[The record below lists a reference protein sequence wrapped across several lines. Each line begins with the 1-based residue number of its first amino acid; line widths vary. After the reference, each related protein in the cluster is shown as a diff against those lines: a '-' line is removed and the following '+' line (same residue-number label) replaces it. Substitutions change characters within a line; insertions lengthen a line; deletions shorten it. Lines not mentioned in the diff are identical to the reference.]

1 MKYTK
6 IIAAISALIMLTSC
20 TAGGTGGAGESKAGN
35 SSNQNAAGQ
44 TETSKE
50 EAAEPDYSNLCMQR
64 LSIRTVSQDPKVMDF
79 VTVPIARFVSDIMI
93 TYTPGFKIPKE
104 PYYEACTVTL
114 RDPDGSI
121 LVDGA
126 QADVK
131 VRGNWTTTYD
141 KKPLRI
147 RFNEKQSMG
156 DLNDGN
162 AFRNWVLLAEY
173 KDASMLRNKAAL
185 SMAREICESDG
196 LYASDAEFVEV
207 DINGEYWGVYL
218 LAELQQVN
226 ENRVNINDPEKDY
239 QGTDIGYF
247 LEYDNN
253 YYAEDES
260 KTFVVDY
267 ADNAPLKSFNGDKTG
282 KSITVIPK
290 PDGVIIEAGDFI
302 GMTIKSDI
310 YSQKQRDFIADYINN
325 VYRIMYSASYENK
338 AYVFN
343 DDYTKITESSDITPE
358 EAVKKVVDLNSLADM
373 YIISELTCD
382 ADVAIASFFMD
393 VDFSAD
399 GDKILHFEAPWD
411 FDSAMGNKDR
421 CADGTGFYAASAV
434 PDVNAND
441 SLGIDAQYETI
452 NPWLAVLMPQS
463 WYTDIIREKWT
474 KAYDDGVFERG
485 LKLIEND
492 KAEYKT
498 AFENNYKKWG
508 NIGKKLPS
516 GEEVPYIDEIHSKAI
531 KCKTEEE
538 AADYL
543 HGWLENR
550 VKFLNDYWHK

>member
-6 IIAAISALIMLTSC
+6 IIAAISALLKLTSC
-20 TAGGTGGAGESKAGN
+20 TAGGAGGSGKTN
-35 SSNQNAAGQ
+35 SANQNATGQ

-64 LSIRTVSQDPKVMDF
+64 VSIQTVSKEENATDF
-79 VTVPIARFVSDIMI
+79 ATETLSRVVALSYGLEGSDA
-93 TYTPGFKIPKE
+93 PPE

-114 RDPDGSI
+114 RDLDGSI
-121 LVDGA
+121 LIDGA

-173 KDASMLRNKAAL
+173 KDASMLRNKTAL

-196 LYASDAEFVEV
+196 MYASDAEFVEV

-290 PDGVIIEAGDFI
+290 PDGEIIEAGDFI

-325 VYRIMYSASYENK
+325 VYRIMYSAAYENK

-343 DDYTKITESSDITPE
+343 DDYTRITETADITPE

-382 ADVAIASFFMD
+382 ADIAISSFYMD
-393 VDFSAD
+393 ADFSAG
-399 GDKILHFEAPWD
+399 GDRKLHFEAPWD

-441 SLGIDAQYETI
+441 SLGKDAWYESI
-452 NPWLAVLMPQS
+452 NPWLAVLMSQS

-516 GEEVPYIDEIHSKAI
+516 GVIDELYTKAFN
-531 KCKTEEE
+531 CKTEEE

>member
-1 MKYTK
+1 MKYSK
-6 IIAAISALIMLTSC
+6 ITAALAAVLMLTSC
-20 TAGGTGGAGESKAGN
+20 TAKTGGENNISVTGEN
-35 SSNQNAAGQ
+35 SALQSQSDQ
-44 TETSKE
+44 T
-50 EAAEPDYSNLCMQR
+50 AEQDYSNLCMQR
-64 LSIRTVSQDPKVMDF
+64 LSIQTVSKDPNVMDF
-79 VTVPIARFVSDIMI
+79 VTVPVSGVVSTQMSYWGIEDFVA
-93 TYTPGFKIPKE
+93 PPV

-114 RDPDGSI
+114 RDPDGNI
-121 LVDGA
+121 LIDSA
-126 QADVK
+126 PADVK
-131 VRGNWTTTYD
+131 ARGNWTTTYD

-147 RFNEKQSMG
+147 KFNEKQSIG
-156 DLNDGN
+156 DLNEGN

-173 KDASMLRNKAAL
+173 KDASMLRNKTAL
-185 SMAREICESDG
+185 SIAREICESDG

-207 DINGEYWGVYL
+207 DINGEYFGVYL

-239 QGTDIGYF
+239 QGTDIGYL

-253 YYAEDES
+253 YWVEDEN
-260 KTFVVDY
+260 KVFIVDY
-267 ADNAPLKSFNGDKTG
+267 ADNAPLKSFDGDKTS
-282 KSITVIPK
+282 KNITVLPIFE
-290 PDGVIIEAGDFI
+290 DEEEEEDEEVFWNV
-302 GMTIKSDI
+302 GMTIKSDF
-310 YSQKQRDFIADYINN
+310 YSQKQHDFIADYINN
-325 VYRIMYSASYENK
+325 VYRIMYSAAYENK

-343 DDYTKITESSDITPE
+343 GDYTKITETIDITPE

-441 SLGIDAQYETI
+441 SLGIDAQYESI

-463 WYTDIIREKWT
+463 WYKDIIREKWT
-474 KAYDDGVFERG
+474 KAYDSGVFERG

-492 KAEYKT
+492 KTEYKS

-516 GEEVPYIDEIHSKAI
+516 GEEVPYIDELHKKAI
-531 KCKTEEE
+531 NCKTEEE

>member
-6 IIAAISALIMLTSC
+6 IIAAISALLMLTSC
-20 TAGGTGGAGESKAGN
+20 TAGGAGGSGETN
-35 SSNQNAAGQ
+35 SANQNATGQ

-64 LSIRTVSQDPKVMDF
+64 LSVRTVSQDPKAMDF
-79 VTVPIARFVSDIMI
+79 VTVPIARFVSEIMI
-93 TYTPGFKIPKE
+93 TYTPGFKIPTE

-121 LVDGA
+121 LIDGA

-173 KDASMLRNKAAL
+173 KDASMLRNKTAL

-196 LYASDAEFVEV
+196 LYASDAELVEV

-325 VYRIMYSASYENK
+325 VYRIMYSAAYENK

-343 DDYTKITESSDITPE
+343 DDYTKITETADITPE

-382 ADVAIASFFMD
+382 ADIAISSFYMD
-393 VDFSAD
+393 ADFSAG
-399 GDKILHFEAPWD
+399 GDRKLHFEAPWD

-452 NPWLAVLMPQS
+452 NPWLAVLMSQS

-492 KAEYKT
+492 KVEYKS
-498 AFENNYKKWG
+498 AFENNYKKWR

-516 GEEVPYIDEIHSKAI
+516 GVIDELYTKAFN
-531 KCKTEEE
+531 CKTEEE

>member
-6 IIAAISALIMLTSC
+6 IIAALSALLMLTSC
-20 TAGGTGGAGESKAGN
+20 TAGGAGQSGN
-35 SSNQNAAGQ
+35 NSADQNAAGQ
-44 TETSKE
+44 SQTESSKE

-64 LSIRTVSQDPKVMDF
+64 LSIKTVSQDPKVMDF
-79 VTVPIARFVSDIMI
+79 VTVPIARFVSEIMI
-93 TYTPGFKIPKE
+93 TYTPGFKIPPE

-173 KDASMLRNKAAL
+173 KDASMLRNKTAL

-218 LAELQQVN
+218 LAEQQQIN
-226 ENRVNINDPEKDY
+226 ENRVNIFDAPKDY
-239 QGTDIGYF
+239 TGTDIGYL
-247 LEYDNN
+247 LEFDGA
-253 YYAEDES
+253 YYAEDDMQ
-260 KTFVVDY
+260 TFVPNY
-267 ADNAPLKSFNGDKTG
+267 ADNAPLESFNGDEKGKKIQCQPKDDNDYKGETG
-282 KSITVIPK
+282 IV
-290 PDGVIIEAGDFI
+290 
-302 GMTIKSDI
+302 IKSKI
-310 YSQKQRDFIADYINN
+310 NTKEQKAFIKNFVNN
-325 VYRIMYSASYENK
+325 TYRIMYEASYNNK
-338 AYVFN
+338 AFVFN
-343 DDYTKITESSDITPE
+343 DDFSKITEDASITPE
-358 EAVKKVVDLNSLADM
+358 EAVRRVVDVDSLADM

-382 ADVAIASFFMD
+382 ADIYFASFYMD
-393 VDFSAD
+393 ADFSAE
-399 GDKILHFEAPWD
+399 GDKKLRFEAPWD

-441 SLGIDAQYETI
+441 SLGKDAWYETI
-452 NPWLAVLMPQS
+452 NPWLAVLMSQT
-463 WYTDIIREKWT
+463 WYKDIIREKWT
-474 KAYDDGVFERG
+474 NAYDSGVFERG

-492 KAEYKT
+492 KTEYKS
-498 AFENNYKKWG
+498 AFENNYKKWE

-516 GEEVPYIDEIHSKAI
+516 GVIDELYTKAFN
-531 KCKTEEE
+531 CKTEEE

-550 VKFLNDYWHK
+550 VKFLNDYWHI

>member
-6 IIAAISALIMLTSC
+6 IIAVISALIMLTSC
-20 TAGGTGGAGESKAGN
+20 TAGGAGGSGDN
-35 SSNQNAAGQ
+35 SAVQNQNAAGQSQ

-50 EAAEPDYSNLCMQR
+50 EEPDYSNLCMQR
-64 LSIRTVSQDPKVMDF
+64 LSVRTVSQDPKVMDF

-121 LVDGA
+121 LIDGA

-173 KDASMLRNKAAL
+173 KDASMLRNKTAL

-196 LYASDAEFVEV
+196 MYASDAELVEV

-325 VYRIMYSASYENK
+325 VYRIMYSAAYENK

-343 DDYTKITESSDITPE
+343 GDYTKITETADITPE

-463 WYTDIIREKWT
+463 WYKDIISEKWT

-516 GEEVPYIDEIHSKAI
+516 GEEVPYIDELHKKAI
-531 KCKTEEE
+531 NCKTEEE

>member
-20 TAGGTGGAGESKAGN
+20 TAGGAGGSGDN
-35 SSNQNAAGQ
+35 SAVQNQNAAGQSQ

-50 EAAEPDYSNLCMQR
+50 EEPDYSNLCMQR
-64 LSIRTVSQDPKVMDF
+64 LSVRTVSQDPKVMDF

-121 LVDGA
+121 LIDGA

-173 KDASMLRNKAAL
+173 KDASMLRNKTAL

-196 LYASDAEFVEV
+196 MYASDAELVEV

-325 VYRIMYSASYENK
+325 VYRIMYSAAYENK

-343 DDYTKITESSDITPE
+343 GDYTKITETADITPE

-463 WYTDIIREKWT
+463 WYKDIIREKWT

-516 GEEVPYIDEIHSKAI
+516 GEEVPYIDELHKKAI
-531 KCKTEEE
+531 NCKTEEE

>member
-1 MKYTK
+1 MKYSK
-6 IIAAISALIMLTSC
+6 IIAAVCAVLMLTSC
-20 TAGGTGGAGESKAGN
+20 TATTGENNGSGDSASQNQNSATQSQTEKSEESKA
-35 SSNQNAAGQ
+35 
-44 TETSKE
+44 EL
-50 EAAEPDYSNLCMQR
+50 DYSNLCMQR
-64 LSIRTVSQDPKVMDF
+64 VSIQTVSNDPKAIDF
-79 VTVPIARFVSDIMI
+79 ATVPVAGFVSEMI
-93 TYTPGFKIPKE
+93 ASYTPGYKIPAE

-114 RDPDGSI
+114 RDPDGSVI
-121 LVDGA
+121 IDGA
-126 QADVK
+126 PADVK

-147 RFNEKQSMG
+147 KFNEKQSMKG
-156 DLNDGN
+156 LNDDN
-162 AFRNWVLLAEY
+162 AMRNWVLLAEY
-173 KDASMLRNKAAL
+173 KDVSMLRNKAAL

-196 LYASDAEFVEV
+196 LYASDAELVEV

-226 ENRVNINDPEKDY
+226 ENRVNINDPENDY

-253 YYAEDES
+253 FYAEDEN
-260 KTFVVDY
+260 KWFVVDY
-267 ADNAPLKSFNGDKTG
+267 ADNAPLKSFDGDKTG
-282 KSITVIPK
+282 KSVTVVPK
-290 PDGVIIEAGDFI
+290 YEGEVIETGDWI

-310 YSQKQRDFIADYINN
+310 YSQKQHDFIADYINN
-325 VYRIMYSASYENK
+325 VYRIMYSAAYENK

-343 DDYTKITESSDITPE
+343 GDYTKISETSDITPE
-358 EAVKKVVDLNSLADM
+358 EAVKKVVDLDSLADM
-373 YIISELTCD
+373 YVISELTCD
-382 ADVAIASFFMD
+382 ADIALSSFYMD
-393 VDFSAD
+393 VDFSAG

-434 PDVNAND
+434 PDVNDND
-441 SLGIDAQYETI
+441 SLGIDGWYESI

-463 WYTDIIREKWT
+463 WYKDIIREKWT
-474 KAYDDGVFERG
+474 KAYDSGVFERG

-492 KAEYKT
+492 KTEYKS

-516 GEEVPYIDEIHSKAI
+516 GVIDELYTKAFN
-531 KCKTEEE
+531 CKTEEE